1 MPRHLARLPI
11 LVILAFPT
19 AVLAADAHTG
29 VHADPGEI
37 VLLRDVNARH
47 AYRPAPP
54 SVALIADP
62 TPTREIQQSLG
73 TGELSDEDFA
83 AMSSGHVDAR
93 GSATMPEQMTT
104 RALQGSLGRITGDNA
119 VLSGGSLTRSVGGV
133 TGAVTGATR
142 GIGPTITGALSQFPL
157 GTGGQGTGP

>member
-1 MPRHLARLPI
+1 
-11 LVILAFPT
+11 
-19 AVLAADAHTG
+19 
-29 VHADPGEI
+29 
-37 VLLRDVNARH
+37 
-47 AYRPAPP
+47 
-54 SVALIADP
+54 
-62 TPTREIQQSLG
+62 
-73 TGELSDEDFA
+73 
-83 AMSSGHVDAR
+83 MSSGHVDAR

-157 GTGGQGTGP
+157 GSGGQGTGP